1 MASHFSQRVFSFL
14 KAPAV
19 SQVAANLS
27 EGMTSAVTE
36 AEKL

>member
-1 MASHFSQRVFSFL
+1 MASHLLEPVFSFL

-27 EGMTSAVTE
+27 EGMTLAVTE

>member
-1 MASHFSQRVFSFL
+1 MAFHFSRREFFVL

-27 EGMTSAVTE
+27 EGFTSAVME